1 MAKTKSMVRSLERVK
16 EYGWTYWIV
25 EYYNYYAKRKIDM
38 FNFGDIL
45 CLDGDRTIA
54 IQACGADLASHRDK
68 IRENEFVLPWIKG
81 ANRELQI
88 WSWTQRKKVRGKKAT
103 YWFCKVTDV
112 LLSQGEVYFE
122 EQKGV

>member
-1 MAKTKSMVRSLERVK
+1 MVRSLDVVK
-16 EYGWTYWIV
+16 EYGWFYWIV
-25 EYYNYYAKRKIDM
+25 EQPYNRHIGYRKDL

-68 IRENEFVLPWIKG
+68 IRENEFVIPWIKG
-81 ANRELQI
+81 ANRELEI

-103 YWFCKVTDV
+103 YWHCKVTDV
-112 LLSQGEVYFE
+112 LLSQGEIYFE
-122 EQKGV
+122 EQNGV